1 MDGFRLLTEPRARSF
16 ERIVFIVF
24 LECEIEDEADFS
36 DACEEAG
43 GSKEPGW
50 LLRFGIRN
58 GLGRILDFL
67 HDRRSEVRG
76 RAGLSRCNPE
86 VEFVIR

>member
-1 MDGFRLLTEPRARSF
+1 MGDHGCCY
-16 ERIVFIVF
+16 
-24 LECEIEDEADFS
+24 LECEMEDEAEFS
-36 DACEEAG
+36 DACDEAG
-43 GSKEPGW
+43 GCEKPGW
-50 LLRFGIRN
+50 ALRFGMTN

-76 RAGLSRCNPE
+76 GGFLSRCNPE

>member
-1 MDGFRLLTEPRARSF
+1 M
-16 ERIVFIVF
+16 
-24 LECEIEDEADFS
+24 EDEAEFS
-36 DACEEAG
+36 DACDEAG
-43 GSKEPGW
+43 GSEEPGW
-50 LLRFGIRN
+50 ALRFGMRN

-76 RAGLSRCNPE
+76 WVFLPHCNPE